1 MMHPPAKRAPAPKA
15 ALETPRLWLRGWEED
30 DIAPFAA
37 MNADPRVMAHF
48 PALLMPGQSLDLAV
62 ACHRHIEE
70 HGFGLW
76 ALERK
81 ATRSFIGFCGLKLVS
96 FDGPLHGRVE
106 IAWRLARNHWGQGLA
121 HEAAAAVLAHGLG
134 RRKDGGLGLDEILAF
149 TVPANSR
156 SVALMQR
163 LGMARREE
171 LDFEH
176 PILAPGHRLRPHI
189 VYGARPQATAADTI
203 A

>member
-15 ALETPRLWLRGWEED
+15 ALETARLWLRGWEED

-48 PALLMPGQSLDLAV
+48 PALLMAGQSLDLAV
-62 ACHRHIEE
+62 ACHEHIVEY
-70 HGFGLW
+70 GFGLW
-76 ALERK
+76 PIERK
-81 ATRSFIGFCGLKLVS
+81 SDRAFIGICGLQTVR

-106 IAWRLARNHWGQGLA
+106 IVWRLARDHWGQGLA

-134 RRKDGGLGLDEILAF
+134 PRTTGGLGLADILAF

-156 SVALMQR
+156 SLALMQR
-163 LGMARREE
+163 LGMARRED
-171 LDFEH
+171 LDFDH
-176 PILAPGHRLRPHI
+176 PNLPPGHRLRAHV
-189 VYGARPQATAADTI
+189 VYAATA
-203 A
+203 